1 MDVDMSETVKNRIEE
16 LSKQLEEHNY
26 NYYVLSNPTI
36 SDFEFDKMLEE
47 LIRLETE
54 YPQYLRS
61 DSPSQRVG
69 GQVTK
74 EFKSVKH
81 KYPMLS
87 LSNTYN
93 ETDVRDFDDRIR
105 KAGLTDHEYVCELKY
120 DGVSISLTYTKG
132 ELRQAVTRGDGEK
145 GDDITTNVKTIK
157 SIPLK
162 LRGKGFPEEF
172 EIRGEI
178 FMPKKEFLRINEEM
192 RKQLIEEGY
201 DEEEIFERQLK
212 NPRNAT
218 SGTLKQQDSKAVA
231 ARNLDCYLYSLL
243 GDQLPFASHYE
254 NLIEAKTWGFKV
266 SPDMEKVSSVEDVL
280 KYLEKWDK
288 KRHHLEV
295 ETDGVVIKVN
305 SNEHQKFLGFTAKS
319 PRWAIAYKFKAQQ
332 VSTVLE
338 SISYQVGRTGAIT
351 PVANL
356 KPVLLAGTT
365 VKRASLHNADII
377 EKLDVRVGD
386 TVFVEKGGEIIPKI
400 IAVDLTKRKA
410 EDLFGNRSEP
420 TKYITHC
427 PECGEKLIRSEGEAS
442 HYCPNEAGCPPQV
455 KGRIEH
461 YVGRRAMN
469 IDSLGGETIAQ
480 LFAAGLIHNIA
491 DLYELKKED
500 LLKLERMAEKS
511 ASNLLAGIEAS
522 KKVPF
527 ERVLFAVGIRHIGET
542 TAKKLAHYFKSID
555 ALSKA
560 NVQELLE
567 VGDIGERIATTIV
580 EFFANEKNAEIIR
593 RLKEHGVQ
601 MELSEEQMSSASDKL
616 KDKSFVVSG
625 VFSKFSRD
633 EIKKVIEQHGGK
645 NVGSISGK
653 TSYVLAG
660 ENMGPEKLKKAEKL
674 GVPVISE
681 DDFIKMIE

>member
-1 MDVDMSETVKNRIEE
+1 MSELVKNKIEE
-16 LSKQLEEHNY
+16 LSKILEEHNY

-36 SDFEFDKMLEE
+36 SDYEFDKLLEE
-47 LIRLETE
+47 LIRLEKE
-54 YPQYLRS
+54 YPGFLTD

-69 GQVTK
+69 GQITK
-74 EFKSVKH
+74 EFRSVKH

-93 ETDVRDFDDRIR
+93 EEELRDFDERIR
-105 KAGLTDHEYVCELKY
+105 KAGLSDHEYVCELKY
-120 DGVSISLTYTKG
+120 DGVSISLTYVNGILT
-132 ELRQAVTRGDGEK
+132 QAVTRGDGEK
-145 GDDITTNVKTIK
+145 GDDITANVKTIK

-162 LRGKGFPEEF
+162 LRGTGFPMEF

-201 DEEEIFERQLK
+201 NEEEIYERQLK

-231 ARNLDCYLYSLL
+231 ERKLDCYLYSLL
-243 GDQLPFASHYE
+243 GEKLPKGSHYE
-254 NLIEAKTWGFKV
+254 NLLEAKSWGFKI
-266 SPDMEKVSSVEDVL
+266 SLNMEKISSVEGVI

-288 KRHHLEV
+288 KRHTLDV

-305 SNEHQKFLGFTAKS
+305 SYEHQRFLGFTAKS

-332 VSTVLE
+332 VSTILE
-338 SISYQVGRTGAIT
+338 KITYQVGRTGSIT

-377 EKLDVRVGD
+377 EKLDVREGD

-400 IAVDLTKRKA
+400 IAVDKSKR
-410 EDLFGNRSEP
+410 DLFIEASGP
-420 TKYITHC
+420 TQYITHC
-427 PECGEKLIRSEGEAS
+427 PECHTELVRNAGEAN
-442 HYCPNEAGCPPQV
+442 HYCPNESGCPPQV
-455 KGRIEH
+455 KGRMEH
-461 YVGRRAMN
+461 YVSRRAMN
-469 IDSLGGETIAQ
+469 IDTLGGETIAQ
-480 LFAAGLIHNIA
+480 LFDAGLIRNIA

-500 LLKLERMAEKS
+500 LLKLDRMAEKS
-511 ASNLLAGIEAS
+511 ANNLLAGIEAS
-522 KKVPF
+522 KQVPF
-527 ERVLFAVGIRHIGET
+527 ERVLFAIGIRHIGET
-542 TAKKLAHYFKSID
+542 TAKKLAYSFKSIE
-555 ALSKA
+555 ALEKA
-560 NVQELLE
+560 NVEQLLE
-567 VGDIGERIATTIV
+567 VGDIGERIANTIV
-580 EFFANEKNAEIIR
+580 DFFADQKNTEIIQ
-593 RLKEHGVQ
+593 RLRKHGVQ
-601 MELSEEQMSSASDKL
+601 FELSEEQMTNSSEKL
-616 KDKSFVVSG
+616 KDKTFVVSG

-633 EIKKVIEQHGGK
+633 EIKKVIEQNGGK

-674 GVPVISE
+674 GVPIISE
-681 DDFIKMIE
+681 EDFINMVS